1 MKMSNYLVEIG
12 GVSIYPIISL
22 LLFVVFFVGVLAWVF
37 FMDRNKVNYLANLPF
52 GSNEKD
58 DKSSNN

>member
-1 MKMSNYLVEIG
+1 MSNYLVEIG

-37 FMDRNKVNYLANLPF
+37 FMDKNKVNYLANLPF
-52 GSNEKD
+52 GINEKE
-58 DKSSNN
+58 DKSSNH

>member
-1 MKMSNYLVEIG
+1 MSNYLVEIG

-37 FMDRNKVNYLANLPF
+37 FMDRNKVNYLANLPL
-52 GSNEKD
+52 GTNEKD
-58 DKSSNN
+58 DQSSNN